1 LKSLILCFSYHHN
14 NTEKVA
20 KQIAGVLS
28 AEIKS
33 PLNFSSSGIVGYDL
47 IGLGSGIYFGKHHKT
62 LLELADKL
70 PSTAGQKVFIFS
82 TSGQPNNS
90 AKFHKKLK
98 QKLGMAMILI
108 THDMGVVAEVADR
121 ITVLYAGRVCESAS
135 TKTIFNNPMHPYTR
149 ALLEAVPN
157 LALKREKLKVI
168 PGVIPNLIDPP
179 SGCRFHPRCE
189 FAKEGVCTREMPSV
203 EELEPGHYVACER
216 VREIIAESPLRT
228 ESK

>member
-20 KQIAGVLS
+20 KQIAGVIS

-33 PLNFSSSGIVGYDL
+33 PLNFSPSGIVGYDL

-62 LLELADKL
+62 LLDLADKL

-98 QKLGMAMILI
+98 QKLETKGYNV
-108 THDMGVVAEVADR
+108 TGEFNCPGYD
-121 ITVLYAGRVCESAS
+121 TYAFLKLTGGIQ
-135 TKTIFNNPMHPYTR
+135 KGHPD
-149 ALLEAVPN
+149 EQD
-157 LALKREKLKVI
+157 LKLTT
-168 PGVIPNLIDPP
+168 
-179 SGCRFHPRCE
+179 E
-189 FAKEGVCTREMPSV
+189 FAEGLV
-203 EELEPGHYVACER
+203 
-216 VREIIAESPLRT
+216 
-228 ESK
+228 K